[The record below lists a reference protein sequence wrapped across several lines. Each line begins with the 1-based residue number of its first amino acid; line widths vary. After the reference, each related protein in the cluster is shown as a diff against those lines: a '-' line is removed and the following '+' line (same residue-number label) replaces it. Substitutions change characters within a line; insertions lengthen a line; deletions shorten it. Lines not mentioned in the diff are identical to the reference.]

1 MVLTETSTTSI
12 CALNKSNNKSAFY
25 AQHIKDW
32 QQSGLSQDKYCKSVN
47 VSYPAFVYWR
57 VKFRDQDK
65 SASIEQRRLK
75 SKMVQRE
82 NPVFTQIK
90 IKEPLVP
97 KREAV
102 RTGVSDSLI
111 LIMPNGIEI
120 MLPITIYDE
129 RLVRLSRALWGAI
142 C

>member
-1 MVLTETSTTSI
+1 MVSTETSTTTI
-12 CALNKSNNKSAFY
+12 GVLNKSNNKSAFY
-25 AQHIKDW
+25 AQHMKDW

-47 VSYPAFVYWR
+47 LSYPAFVYWR
-57 VKFRDQDK
+57 VKFLGQDK
-65 SASIEQRRLK
+65 SASTEQRRLE
-75 SKMVQRE
+75 SKTVQGK

-90 IKEPLVP
+90 IKEPVVP

-102 RTGVSDSLI
+102 RTGLSDSLI

-120 MLPITIYDE
+120 VLPLTIDDQ
-129 RLVRLSRALWGAI
+129 RLASLARALWGAI

>member
-1 MVLTETSTTSI
+1 MVSTETSTPSI
-12 CALNKSNNKSAFY
+12 GALNKPNNKSEFY

-32 QQSGLSQDKYCKSVN
+32 QQSGLSQEKHCKSIN

-57 VKFRDQDK
+57 VKFLGQEK
-65 SASIEQRRLK
+65 SASTEQRHLK
-75 SKMVQRE
+75 SKTVQGE

-90 IKEPLVP
+90 IREPVVP
-97 KREAV
+97 KRAAV
-102 RTGVSDSLI
+102 RTGLSDSLI

-120 MLPITIYDE
+120 VLPITIDDQ
-129 RLVRLSRALWGAI
+129 RLVSLARSLWGAI